1 MADHLHLTIVS
12 PSKLLFDGQA
22 TLVEVP
28 GVEGD
33 MGVLP
38 KHAPTLSMLREGIVT
53 VHAAD
58 KSVTRFKVANG
69 YADITPESCTILSET
84 IEAA

>member
-1 MADHLHLTIVS
+1 MADTLHLTIVS
-12 PSKLLFDGQA
+12 PAKQLFDGQA

-38 KHAPTLSMLREGIVT
+38 AHAPTLSMLREGIVT
-53 VHAAD
+53 VHGAD
-58 KSVTRFKVANG
+58 RTVSRFRVTSG
-69 YADITPESCTILSET
+69 YADITPTSCTILSDS